1 MSDFKE
7 IIDIRLRSVHSD
19 ISLDL
24 FQQLSQF
31 IDNSLIEAISIKEE
45 EKITHLTASMLK
57 IKKFLETEVANENV
71 RKVIRD
77 NLSREYEDFS
87 KPKEE
92 SEGLNPENKAVE

>member
-7 IIDIRLRSVHSD
+7 IIDTRLRSVHSD

-31 IDNSLIEAISIKEE
+31 IDNTLIETISIKEE
-45 EKITHLTASMLK
+45 EKIAHLTSSMLK

-87 KPKEE
+87 RAKEE

>member
-7 IIDIRLRSVHSD
+7 IIDTRLRSVHSD

-31 IDNSLIEAISIKEE
+31 IDNILIESISIKEE
-45 EKITHLTASMLK
+45 EKITHLTSSMLK

-87 KPKEE
+87 RSKEE
-92 SEGLNPENKAVE
+92 SEGLNPENKTVE